1 MEEKE
6 RYKWSQDVIAEC
18 AYEDYDYIVDT
29 ENNIIFNDE
38 YYFKLVDIL
47 NQQDKRIK
55 ELEGKILIQLNNN
68 ADNVNF
74 MENQRREN
82 QQLKEQLHDLPKQI
96 VREIRD
102 VAEDYQDYDICEE
115 CGNIIDLHTLS
126 KKDFDEIL
134 DRILKKYG
142 GEYEN

>member
-6 RYKWSQDVIAEC
+6 RYKWSQDVIVEC
-18 AYEDYDYIVDT
+18 PYEDYDYIVDT
-29 ENNIIFNDE
+29 KNNIIFSDDN
-38 YYFKLVDIL
+38 YFKLVDLL

-82 QQLKEQLHDLPKQI
+82 QQLKQQLHDLPKKI
-96 VREIRD
+96 VKEIK
-102 VAEDYQDYDICEE
+102 
-115 CGNIIDLHTLS
+115 NIIT
-126 KKDFDEIL
+126 EIEFRNCRWIDKQFIYDKL
-134 DRILKKYG
+134 DRILKKYE
-142 GEYEN
+142 GEDE